1 MRLFRG
7 ELRAGIEPN
16 LSRID
21 ELMRSSLMLVTAL
34 NPHIGYDAAATIA
47 KKAHKENTTLK
58 QAGVE
63 LGLLTAEQFEEWVR
77 PERMVSP
84 DGVEPG
90 WRWRRLCDV
99 LASASRSFCERRTWA
114 LVVFESSLAPRRAC
128 ASCIISLR
136 EKKKM

>member
-1 MRLFRG
+1 
-7 ELRAGIEPN
+7 
-16 LSRID
+16 
-21 ELMRSSLMLVTAL
+21 MRSSLMLVTAL

-90 WRWRRLCDV
+90 RAGLV
-99 LASASRSFCERRTWA
+99 LASASR
-114 LVVFESSLAPRRAC
+114 L
-128 ASCIISLR
+128 
-136 EKKKM
+136 

>member
-1 MRLFRG
+1 MR
-7 ELRAGIEPN
+7 GIEPN

-34 NPHIGYDAAATIA
+34 NPRGYDAAATIA

-90 WRWRRLCDV
+90 RAGLV
-99 LASASRSFCERRTWA
+99 LASASR
-114 LVVFESSLAPRRAC
+114 L
-128 ASCIISLR
+128 
-136 EKKKM
+136 